1 MRIRIAIAVACVL
14 SCTTTVSLAQTSVDR
29 SFKSTSRDCGGVQ
42 WSEQAL
48 RSYPTIGSACQGVEQ
63 RNGKTYVK
71 FSGTVQ
77 RNADRGKHLT
87 VNFKDGGTITLTPSA
102 ETSLYVN
109 GKRKAVSDL
118 QRGDALNFYIA
129 EDRLAAQFPES
140 DTPTTQY
147 LIVPIVIRDQP
158 ASSSDE
164 QLAATLPST
173 ASPLPLLALCGFL
186 SMGLGAALTILRK
199 R

>member
-1 MRIRIAIAVACVL
+1 MRIRTAIAAACVL
-14 SCTTTVSLAQTSVDR
+14 SCMTTVSLAQTSVDR
-29 SFKSTSRDCGGVQ
+29 SFKATSRDCGGVQ
-42 WSEQAL
+42 WSEEAL
-48 RSYPTIGSACQGVEQ
+48 RTYPTIASACQGVEQ

-77 RNADRGKHLT
+77 RNANRGKQVT
-87 VNFKDGGTITLTPSA
+87 VNFKDGGMITLTPPA
-102 ETSLYVN
+102 ETRLYVN
-109 GKRKAVSDL
+109 GKRKAVSEL

-140 DTPTTQY
+140 DAPTAQY
-147 LIVPIVIRDQP
+147 VIVPIATGDQP
-158 ASSSDE
+158 DSSNE

>member
-1 MRIRIAIAVACVL
+1 MRIRPAIAAACVL
-14 SCTTTVSLAQTSVDR
+14 SCITTASLAQTSVDR
-29 SFKSTSRDCGGVQ
+29 SFKATSKDCSGVQ
-42 WSEQAL
+42 WSERAL
-48 RSYPTIGSACQGVEQ
+48 STYPTIASACQGVEQ

-77 RNADRGKHLT
+77 RNADRGKQLT
-87 VNFKDGGTITLTPSA
+87 VNFKDGGMITLTPPA
-102 ETSLYVN
+102 ETNLYVN
-109 GKRKAVSDL
+109 GKRTPVANL

-129 EDRLAAQFPES
+129 EDRLAAQFPEN
-140 DTPTTQY
+140 DTPTAQY
-147 LIVPIVIRDQP
+147 VIVPIVVRDQDT
-158 ASSSDE
+158 SNE
-164 QLAATLPST
+164 QLAASLPST